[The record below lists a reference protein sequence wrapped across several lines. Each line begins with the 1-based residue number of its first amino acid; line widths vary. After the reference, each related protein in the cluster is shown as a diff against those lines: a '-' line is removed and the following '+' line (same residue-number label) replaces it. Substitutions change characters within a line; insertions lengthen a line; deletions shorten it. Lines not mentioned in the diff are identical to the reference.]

1 MICLGHSYEISTVN
15 EEFYEV
21 SHYLNLQKK
30 YFTHAEAN
38 IV

>member
-1 MICLGHSYEISTVN
+1 MICLGHSYEISTIN

-21 SHYLNLQKK
+21 SHYNLQKK
-30 YFTHAEAN
+30 ILYTEAN